1 MRNEQHQIRW
11 DNQNLR
17 LADIIPELGEAPEE
31 FNWNQVLDNAEP
43 CEWEDLEDRRLQN
56 SKNQQ
61 KTQFAIFSKES
72 MNEKTKEQT
81 TIQTILAMRNALD
94 QPGTDVDEHASLHLI
109 SAGPMFSGAR
119 ALFDFSG
126 QEPNWHARA
135 MAAEQDRRVPGWLP
149 HLDFRYDVRARMSYL
164 NTETGRLEE
173 HPLTDEQQRTA
184 DEYGAQTIH
193 WINRVAL
200 EDTGD
205 PMMDEAM
212 DEQSLAEVGGS
223 TDKSKRLK
231 ILMPRTIR
239 MAGAMLGEAML
250 SESILENS
258 QTTETRMKYEQAFE
272 LLVKAEELVGGI
284 TWGNEEE

>member
-1 MRNEQHQIRW
+1 
-11 DNQNLR
+11 
-17 LADIIPELGEAPEE
+17 
-31 FNWNQVLDNAEP
+31 
-43 CEWEDLEDRRLQN
+43 
-56 SKNQQ
+56 
-61 KTQFAIFSKES
+61 

-81 TIQTILAMRNALD
+81 TIQTIQAMRNALD

-109 SAGPMFSGAR
+109 SAGPMFSGAG
-119 ALFDFSG
+119 AIFDFSG

-135 MAAEQDRRVPGWLP
+135 MGAEQDRQVPGWLP

-212 DEQSLAEVGGS
+212 DEQSLAEMGGS

-250 SESILENS
+250 SESIFENS